1 MGLICDGQVQAAAI
15 HHSITKAGGTAD
27 GMEAGDPVGVLR
39 ELLVI
44 HAVEP
49 VVQVL
54 IYQYFQTLYQ
64 LFDII
69 PTLPL
74 PFLFEPVPISLTGP
88 MTVI

>member
-1 MGLICDGQVQAAAI
+1 MQAAAI

-27 GMEAGDPVGVLR
+27 GMEAAQPTEALK
-39 ELLVI
+39 ELLIVY
-44 HAVEP
+44 VNEP
-49 VVQVL
+49 DIQVL

-64 LFDII
+64 IFDII

-74 PFLFEPVPISLTGP
+74 PFLFVPVEIASTGP